1 MHTTII
7 NMELEQQPQILLPT
21 NIKKRKTIPPELIVD
36 IFKTIGADK
45 YILTAIETDDY
56 IVELLLKDLWSKF
69 AIKLLTCSSIVHL
82 TAGNILR
89 QLKKQKEITY
99 LTKMTAANNPDADKQ
114 VAILLVQATGKAKQ
128 LLLDEENLQDSDTVD
143 YWVNVFKLAMEKKQ
157 RAEEMFH
164 SNTKFY
170 MNEIDVYKAQ
180 LANLSSSQTSKI
192 GLDLLTS
199 ASTLLNEGIAKL
211 NEARDAFGGGGE
223 PVIGSPTIASKNL
236 CTSTSSKT
244 IGTPKCPSKNL
255 GSPSPKS
262 TTSTSPTKRNV
273 PLGPCPVC
281 KLRDKEVPAYR
292 IFTCCLCKEFFKR
305 VIGRKYLPS
314 VGCGKN
320 CSGKELL
327 DCEACWYSNCL
338 KAGMET
344 SQQSTLKRKLSM
356 DESEKL
362 PKTMKMAESERKSS
376 DDEAVSGETF
386 SQQ

>member
-1 MHTTII
+1 
-7 NMELEQQPQILLPT
+7 MELEQHSQILTPT

-36 IFKTIGADK
+36 IFKTIGTDK

-192 GLDLLTS
+192 GLGLLTS
-199 ASTLLNEGIAKL
+199 ASALFNQGIAKL
-211 NEARDAFGGGGE
+211 IEARNAFGGGGT
-223 PVIGSPTIASKNL
+223 PVIGSPTSASKNL
-236 CTSTSSKT
+236 CTSMSSSKM

-255 GSPSPKS
+255 GSPSPRS

-281 KLRDKEVPAYR
+281 ELRNKEESAYR
-292 IFTCCLCKEFFKR
+292 IFTCSLCKNFFKR
-305 VIGRKYLPS
+305 VIGCKFQPTA
-314 VGCGKN
+314 GCGKIV
-320 CSGKELL
+320 L
-327 DCEACWYSNCL
+327 
-338 KAGMET
+338 
-344 SQQSTLKRKLSM
+344 
-356 DESEKL
+356 
-362 PKTMKMAESERKSS
+362 ERSC
-376 DDEAVSGETF
+376 
-386 SQQ
+386 

>member
-1 MHTTII
+1 
-7 NMELEQQPQILLPT
+7 
-21 NIKKRKTIPPELIVD
+21 
-36 IFKTIGADK
+36 
-45 YILTAIETDDY
+45 
-56 IVELLLKDLWSKF
+56 
-69 AIKLLTCSSIVHL
+69 
-82 TAGNILR
+82 
-89 QLKKQKEITY
+89 
-99 LTKMTAANNPDADKQ
+99 MTAANNPDADKQ

-255 GSPSPKS
+255 GSPSP
-262 TTSTSPTKRNV
+262 V
-273 PLGPCPVC
+273 Q
-281 KLRDKEVPAYR
+281 VPAYR

-344 SQQSTLKRKLSM
+344 SQQSTLKRKLFM

-362 PKTMKMAESERKSS
+362 PKMMIMAESERKSS